1 MKTNTNEVKK
11 QMETIEIP
19 ASLSERSRAGIHQ
32 AIAERQGADE
42 WLDAGERQND
52 NERLDNAAQ
61 LDAEQQPGAAEHPVA
76 AQRSGDAERQAT
88 ARQERQPQASERP
101 HSAKRTKRTNRTK
114 RTRRIAAASLIGA
127 IALAVVLSQ
136 QSQVWA
142 TLARALQF
150 VPGLGIVEQETAGRY
165 VLQEPMRLAVGSGT
179 LTITGMMSDERMT
192 VLSTSWEDSPL
203 PLPPASITL
212 TTERGA
218 RHELTRSLASGSGG
232 DWSSIYWIDG
242 PIDTGESIRL
252 TLPLDPPLDIPLTL
266 QAAESY
272 ADYEAL
278 GPTQT
283 HHGLS
288 ITAAAR
294 RIGDQLRVTLL
305 SPPQAEYRLYE
316 YDLRGLFG
324 AGGGLQIA
332 DDQGNAIDMH
342 ADRAVAAPASEFYF
356 PVTDGGRYRVT
367 LPEVFVEYPDT
378 AKVKL
383 PTASRDA
390 LQETVELAGFPVT
403 FTRTERIDDRLRVY
417 MDMGDPAAAV
427 ALQRFSL
434 RELSYTAEQDETTGV
449 YRWMEFEVPDGA
461 RSIKLQLER
470 PIVVVRGP
478 WTFDLSS

>member
-1 MKTNTNEVKK
+1 MKINTNEVKK

-19 ASLSERSRAGIHQ
+19 ASLSERSRAGIRQ
-32 AIAERQGADE
+32 A
-42 WLDAGERQND
+42 
-52 NERLDNAAQ
+52 
-61 LDAEQQPGAAEHPVA
+61 V
-76 AQRSGDAERQAT
+76 AERQAP
-88 ARQERQPQASERP
+88 AQEKLQPQASERP
-101 HSAKRTKRTNRTK
+101 HSVKPTKRTNRTK
-114 RTRRIAAASLIGA
+114 RTRRIAAASLIGV

-150 VPGLGIVEQETAGRY
+150 VPGLGIVQQETSQLY
-165 VLQEPMRLAVGSGT
+165 VLQEPVRLAVGSGT
-179 LTITGMMSDERMT
+179 LTITGAMSDERMT
-192 VLSTSWEDSPL
+192 VLSTSWSDSTI
-203 PLPPASITL
+203 PPASITL
-212 TTERGA
+212 TTERGI

-242 PIDTGESIRL
+242 PIDTGEAIRL
-252 TLPLDPPLDIPLTL
+252 TLPLDPPLDIPLAL

-294 RIGDQLRVTLL
+294 RIDDQLRVTLL
-305 SPPQAEYRLYE
+305 SLPQEDYRLYE
-316 YDLRGLFG
+316 YDLHGLIG

-332 DDQGNAIDMH
+332 DHQGNAIDMH

-356 PVTDGGRYRVT
+356 TVTDGGRYRVT

-383 PTASRDA
+383 PTESRDA

-403 FTRTERIDDRLRVY
+403 FTRTERIGDRLRVY

-434 RELSYTAEQDETTGV
+434 RELSYAAEQDETTGA
-449 YRWMEFEVPDGA
+449 YIWMEFEVPDGA
-461 RSIKLQLER
+461 RSITLQLER